1 MVGKLTWFR
10 ATSSIV
16 CNLLDRGGFV
26 GFDKH
31 SCLQQAIDEKN
42 GVRKDTFQ
50 QKLHHKLGDWFE
62 ESIIMFANKQLGGL
76 TNLEAQVDYKIEH
89 PTLPLEASL
98 DGRCR
103 VVNHHVKH
111 NPEEGIY
118 IVGYDELVLNG
129 DIPIEVKLTRN
140 YASGE
145 EPPKYLGVD
154 QLHSSMEILGS
165 NYGILI
171 VQYASTD
178 LRIYI
183 YKKDEAFAGE
193 LAEVVLDFNQ
203 RVDDENYYPPEKP
216 EHAANIFDLGN
227 DENEKILGSDMVDII
242 DTIQALKE
250 AQKIAKEKE
259 AELMTDLMMA
269 MGNHSKA
276 RAANYICEWKTL
288 PAKLEQIKQVTYKA
302 APERRA
308 GYVRIRMVKE

>member
-10 ATSSIV
+10 ATSSV
-16 CNLLDRGGFV
+16 SCALFDRGRF
-26 GFDKH
+26 FDKH
-31 SCLQQAIDEKN
+31 DILNRAIHEKN
-42 GVRKDTFQ
+42 GTMVDDYVQTNRQATGDLLEPVLIQ
-50 QKLHHKLGDWFE
+50 EAARRLGIVE
-62 ESIIMFANKQLGGL
+62 
-76 TNLEAQVDYKIEH
+76 LEAEVDYKIEH

-98 DGRCR
+98 DGRCKA
-103 VVNHHVKH
+103 VNVKVSH
-111 NPEEGIY
+111 NPDQGIY
-118 IVGYDELVLNG
+118 LVGHEDLILNG
-129 DIPIEVKLTRN
+129 DIPIECKCSSDFPTV
-140 YASGE
+140 G

-154 QLHSSMEILGS
+154 QLHTSMDIL
-165 NYGILI
+165 NADYGILI
-171 VQYASTD
+171 VLYQSTD

-193 LAEVVLDFNQ
+193 LAQVVLDFNQ

>member
-10 ATSSIV
+10 ATASVS
-16 CNLLDRGGFV
+16 CALFDRGRF
-26 GFDKH
+26 FDKH
-31 SCLQQAIDEKN
+31 DILNRAIHEKN
-42 GVRKDTFQ
+42 GTMVDDYVQTNRQATGDLLEPVLIQ
-50 QKLHHKLGDWFE
+50 EAARRLGIVE
-62 ESIIMFANKQLGGL
+62 
-76 TNLEAQVDYKIEH
+76 LEAEVDYKIEH

-98 DGRCR
+98 DGRCKA
-103 VVNHHVKH
+103 VNVKVSH
-111 NPEEGIY
+111 NPDQGIY
-118 IVGYDELVLNG
+118 LVGHEDLILNG
-129 DIPIEVKLTRN
+129 DIPIECKCSSDFPTI
-140 YASGE
+140 G

-154 QLHSSMEILGS
+154 QLHTSMDIL
-165 NYGILI
+165 NADYGILI
-171 VQYASTD
+171 VLYQSTD
-178 LRIYI
+178 LRIYV

-259 AELMTDLMMA
+259 AELMTDLMMS

-308 GYVRIRMVKE
+308 GYVRIRMAKE

>member
-10 ATSSIV
+10 ATASVS
-16 CNLLDRGGFV
+16 CALFDRGRF
-26 GFDKH
+26 FDKH
-31 SCLQQAIDEKN
+31 DILNRAIHEKN
-42 GVRKDTFQ
+42 GTMVDDYVQTNRQATGDLLEPVLIQ
-50 QKLHHKLGDWFE
+50 EAARRLGIVE
-62 ESIIMFANKQLGGL
+62 
-76 TNLEAQVDYKIEH
+76 LEAEVDYKIEH

-98 DGRCR
+98 DGRCKA
-103 VVNHHVKH
+103 VNVKVSH
-111 NPEEGIY
+111 NPDQGIY
-118 IVGYDELVLNG
+118 LVGHEDLILNG
-129 DIPIEVKLTRN
+129 DIPIECKCSSDFPTV
-140 YASGE
+140 G

-154 QLHSSMEILGS
+154 QLHTSMDIL
-165 NYGILI
+165 NADYGILI
-171 VQYASTD
+171 VLYQSTD

-183 YKKDEAFAGE
+183 YKKDEAFADE

-259 AELMTDLMMA
+259 AELMTDLMMS

>member
-10 ATSSIV
+10 ATASVICALFNRGRFFSKHDI
-16 CNLLDRGGFV
+16 LDR
-26 GFDKH
+26 
-31 SCLQQAIDEKN
+31 AIHEKN
-42 GVRKDTFQ
+42 GTMVDDYVQTNRQATGDLLEPVLIQ
-50 QKLHHKLGDWFE
+50 EAARRLGIVE
-62 ESIIMFANKQLGGL
+62 
-76 TNLEAQVDYKIEH
+76 LEAEVDYKIEH

-98 DGRCR
+98 DGRCKA
-103 VVNHHVKH
+103 VNVKVSH
-111 NPEEGIY
+111 NPDQGIY
-118 IVGYDELVLNG
+118 LVGHEDLILNG
-129 DIPIEVKLTRN
+129 DIPIECKCSSDFPTI
-140 YASGE
+140 G

-154 QLHSSMEILGS
+154 QLHTSMDIL
-165 NYGILI
+165 NADYGILI
-171 VQYASTD
+171 VLYQSTD

-259 AELMTDLMMA
+259 AELMTDLMMS

-308 GYVRIRMVKE
+308 GYVRIRMAKE

>member
-10 ATSSIV
+10 ATASVS
-16 CNLLDRGGFV
+16 CALFDRGRF
-26 GFDKH
+26 FDKH
-31 SCLQQAIDEKN
+31 DILNRAIHEKN
-42 GVRKDTFQ
+42 GTMVDDYVQTNRQATGDLLEPVLIQ
-50 QKLHHKLGDWFE
+50 EAARRLGIVE
-62 ESIIMFANKQLGGL
+62 
-76 TNLEAQVDYKIEH
+76 LEAEVDYKIEH

-98 DGRCR
+98 DGRCKA
-103 VVNHHVKH
+103 VNVKVSH
-111 NPEEGIY
+111 NPDQGIY
-118 IVGYDELVLNG
+118 LVGHEDLILNG
-129 DIPIEVKLTRN
+129 DIPIECKCSSDFPTI
-140 YASGE
+140 G

-154 QLHSSMEILGS
+154 QLHTSMDIL
-165 NYGILI
+165 NADYGILI
-171 VQYASTD
+171 VLYQSTD

-227 DENEKILGSDMVDII
+227 DENEKILGSDIVDII

-259 AELMTDLMMA
+259 AELMTDLMMS

-308 GYVRIRMVKE
+308 GYVRIRMAKE

>member
-10 ATSSIV
+10 ATASVS
-16 CNLLDRGGFV
+16 CALFDRGRF
-26 GFDKH
+26 FDKH
-31 SCLQQAIDEKN
+31 DILNRAIHEKN
-42 GVRKDTFQ
+42 GTMVDDYVQTNRQATGDLLEPVLIQ
-50 QKLHHKLGDWFE
+50 EAARRLGIVE
-62 ESIIMFANKQLGGL
+62 
-76 TNLEAQVDYKIEH
+76 LEAEVDYKIEH

-98 DGRCR
+98 DGRCKA
-103 VVNHHVKH
+103 VNVKVSH
-111 NPEEGIY
+111 NPDQGIY
-118 IVGYDELVLNG
+118 LVGHEDLILNG
-129 DIPIEVKLTRN
+129 DIPIECKCSSDFPTI
-140 YASGE
+140 G

-154 QLHSSMEILGS
+154 QLHTSMDIL
-165 NYGILI
+165 NADYGILI
-171 VQYASTD
+171 VLYQSTD

-259 AELMTDLMMA
+259 AELMTDLMMS

-308 GYVRIRMVKE
+308 GYVRIRMAKE

>member
-10 ATSSIV
+10 ATSSV
-16 CNLLDRGGFV
+16 SCALFDRGRF
-26 GFDKH
+26 FDKH
-31 SCLQQAIDEKN
+31 DILNRAIHEKN
-42 GVRKDTFQ
+42 GTMVDDYVQTNRQATGDLLEPVLIQ
-50 QKLHHKLGDWFE
+50 EAARRLGIVE
-62 ESIIMFANKQLGGL
+62 
-76 TNLEAQVDYKIEH
+76 LEAEVDYKIEH

-98 DGRCR
+98 DGRCKA
-103 VVNHHVKH
+103 VNVKVSH
-111 NPEEGIY
+111 NPDQGIY
-118 IVGYDELVLNG
+118 LVGHEDLILNG
-129 DIPIEVKLTRN
+129 DIPIECKCSSDFPTV
-140 YASGE
+140 G

-154 QLHSSMEILGS
+154 QLHTSMDIL
-165 NYGILI
+165 NADYGILI
-171 VQYASTD
+171 VLYQSTD
-178 LRIYI
+178 LRIYV

-259 AELMTDLMMA
+259 AELMTDLMMS

-308 GYVRIRMVKE
+308 GYVRIRMAKE

>member
-10 ATSSIV
+10 ATSSV
-16 CNLLDRGGFV
+16 SCALFDRGRF
-26 GFDKH
+26 FDKH
-31 SCLQQAIDEKN
+31 DILNRAIHEKN
-42 GVRKDTFQ
+42 GTMVDDYVQTNRQATGDLLEPVLIQ
-50 QKLHHKLGDWFE
+50 EAARRLGIVE
-62 ESIIMFANKQLGGL
+62 
-76 TNLEAQVDYKIEH
+76 LEAEVDYKIEH

-98 DGRCR
+98 DGRCKA
-103 VVNHHVKH
+103 VNVKVSH
-111 NPEEGIY
+111 NPDQGIY
-118 IVGYDELVLNG
+118 LVGHEDLILNG
-129 DIPIEVKLTRN
+129 DIPIECKCSSDFPTV
-140 YASGE
+140 G

-154 QLHSSMEILGS
+154 QLHTSMDIL
-165 NYGILI
+165 NADYGILI
-171 VQYASTD
+171 VLYQSTD

-259 AELMTDLMMA
+259 AELMTDLMMS

>member
-10 ATSSIV
+10 ATASVS
-16 CNLLDRGGFV
+16 CALFDRGRF
-26 GFDKH
+26 FDKH
-31 SCLQQAIDEKN
+31 DILNRAIHEKN
-42 GVRKDTFQ
+42 GTMVDDYVQTNRQATGDLLEPVLIQ
-50 QKLHHKLGDWFE
+50 EAARRLGIVE
-62 ESIIMFANKQLGGL
+62 
-76 TNLEAQVDYKIEH
+76 LEAEVDYKIEH

-98 DGRCR
+98 DGRCKA
-103 VVNHHVKH
+103 VNVKVSH
-111 NPEEGIY
+111 NPDQGIY
-118 IVGYDELVLNG
+118 LVGHEDLILNG
-129 DIPIEVKLTRN
+129 DIPIECKCSSDFPTV
-140 YASGE
+140 G

-154 QLHSSMEILGS
+154 QLHTSMDIL
-165 NYGILI
+165 NADYGILI
-171 VQYASTD
+171 VLYQSTD

-259 AELMTDLMMA
+259 AELMTDLMMS

-308 GYVRIRMVKE
+308 GYVRIRMAKE

>member
-10 ATSSIV
+10 ATSSV
-16 CNLLDRGGFV
+16 SCALFDRGRF
-26 GFDKH
+26 FDKH
-31 SCLQQAIDEKN
+31 DILNRAIHEKN
-42 GVRKDTFQ
+42 GTMVDDYVQTNRQATGDLLEPVLIQ
-50 QKLHHKLGDWFE
+50 EAARRLGIVE
-62 ESIIMFANKQLGGL
+62 
-76 TNLEAQVDYKIEH
+76 LEAEVDYKIEH

-98 DGRCR
+98 DGRCKA
-103 VVNHHVKH
+103 VNVKVSH
-111 NPEEGIY
+111 NPDQGIY
-118 IVGYDELVLNG
+118 LVGHEDLILNG
-129 DIPIEVKLTRN
+129 DIPIECKCSSDFPTV
-140 YASGE
+140 G

-154 QLHSSMEILGS
+154 QLHTSMDIL
-165 NYGILI
+165 NADYGILI
-171 VQYASTD
+171 VLYQSTD
-178 LRIYI
+178 LRIYV

-259 AELMTDLMMA
+259 AELMTDLMMS

>member
-10 ATSSIV
+10 ATASVS
-16 CNLLDRGGFV
+16 CALFDRGRF
-26 GFDKH
+26 FDKH
-31 SCLQQAIDEKN
+31 DILNRAIHEKN
-42 GVRKDTFQ
+42 GTMVDDYVQTNRQATGDLLEPVLIQ
-50 QKLHHKLGDWFE
+50 EAARRLGIVE
-62 ESIIMFANKQLGGL
+62 
-76 TNLEAQVDYKIEH
+76 LEAEVDYKIEH

-98 DGRCR
+98 DGRCKA
-103 VVNHHVKH
+103 VNVKVSH
-111 NPEEGIY
+111 NPDQGIY
-118 IVGYDELVLNG
+118 LVGHEDLILNG
-129 DIPIEVKLTRN
+129 DIPIECKCSSDFPTV
-140 YASGE
+140 G

-154 QLHSSMEILGS
+154 QLHTSMDIL
-165 NYGILI
+165 NADYGILI
-171 VQYASTD
+171 VLYQSTD
-178 LRIYI
+178 LRIYV

-259 AELMTDLMMA
+259 AELMTDLMMS

>member
-10 ATSSIV
+10 ATSSV
-16 CNLLDRGGFV
+16 SCALFDRGRF
-26 GFDKH
+26 FDKH
-31 SCLQQAIDEKN
+31 DILNRAIHEKN
-42 GVRKDTFQ
+42 GTMVDDYMQTNRQATGDLLEPVLIQ
-50 QKLHHKLGDWFE
+50 EAARRLGIVE
-62 ESIIMFANKQLGGL
+62 
-76 TNLEAQVDYKIEH
+76 LEAEVDYKIEH

-98 DGRCR
+98 DGRCKA
-103 VVNHHVKH
+103 VNVKVSH
-111 NPEEGIY
+111 NPDQGIY
-118 IVGYDELVLNG
+118 LVGHEDLILNG
-129 DIPIEVKLTRN
+129 DIPIECKCSSDFPTV
-140 YASGE
+140 G

-154 QLHSSMEILGS
+154 QLHTSMDIL
-165 NYGILI
+165 NADYGILI
-171 VQYASTD
+171 VLYQSTD
-178 LRIYI
+178 LRIYV

-259 AELMTDLMMA
+259 AELMTDLMMS

-308 GYVRIRMVKE
+308 GYVRIRMAKE

>member
-10 ATSSIV
+10 ATASVS
-16 CNLLDRGGFV
+16 CALFDRGRF
-26 GFDKH
+26 FDKH
-31 SCLQQAIDEKN
+31 DILNRAIHEKN
-42 GVRKDTFQ
+42 GTMVDDYVQTNRQATGDLLEPVLIQ
-50 QKLHHKLGDWFE
+50 EAARRLGIVE
-62 ESIIMFANKQLGGL
+62 
-76 TNLEAQVDYKIEH
+76 LEAEVDYKIEH

-98 DGRCR
+98 DGRCKA
-103 VVNHHVKH
+103 VNVKVSH
-111 NPEEGIY
+111 NPDQGIY
-118 IVGYDELVLNG
+118 LVGHEDLILNG
-129 DIPIEVKLTRN
+129 DIPIECKCSSDFPTV
-140 YASGE
+140 G

-154 QLHSSMEILGS
+154 QLHTSMDIL
-165 NYGILI
+165 NADYGILI
-171 VQYASTD
+171 VLYQSTD

-183 YKKDEAFAGE
+183 YKKDEAFAGD

-227 DENEKILGSDMVDII
+227 DQNEKILGSDMVDII

>member
-10 ATSSIV
+10 ATASVS
-16 CNLLDRGGFV
+16 CALFDRGRF
-26 GFDKH
+26 FDKH
-31 SCLQQAIDEKN
+31 DILNRAIHEKN
-42 GVRKDTFQ
+42 GTMVDDYVQTNRQATGDLLEPVLIQ
-50 QKLHHKLGDWFE
+50 EAARRLGILE
-62 ESIIMFANKQLGGL
+62 
-76 TNLEAQVDYKIEH
+76 LEAEVDYKIEH

-98 DGRCR
+98 DGRCKA
-103 VVNHHVKH
+103 VNVKVSH
-111 NPEEGIY
+111 NPDQGIY
-118 IVGYDELVLNG
+118 LVGHEDLILNG
-129 DIPIEVKLTRN
+129 DIPIECKCSSDFPTV
-140 YASGE
+140 G

-154 QLHSSMEILGS
+154 QLHTSMDIL
-165 NYGILI
+165 NADYGILI
-171 VQYASTD
+171 VLYQSTD
-178 LRIYI
+178 LRIYV
-183 YKKDEAFAGE
+183 YKKDEAFAGD

>member
-10 ATSSIV
+10 ATASVSCALFDRGRFFSKHDI
-16 CNLLDRGGFV
+16 LDR
-26 GFDKH
+26 
-31 SCLQQAIDEKN
+31 AIHEKN
-42 GVRKDTFQ
+42 GTLIDNYVQTNRQATGDLLEPVLIQ
-50 QKLHHKLGDWFE
+50 EAARRLGIVE
-62 ESIIMFANKQLGGL
+62 
-76 TNLEAQVDYKIEH
+76 LEAEVDYKIEH

-98 DGRCR
+98 DGRCKA
-103 VVNHHVKH
+103 VNVKVSH
-111 NPEEGIY
+111 NPDQGIY
-118 IVGYDELVLNG
+118 LVGHEDLILNG
-129 DIPIEVKLTRN
+129 DIPIECKCSSDFPTV
-140 YASGE
+140 G

-154 QLHSSMEILGS
+154 QLHTSMDIL
-165 NYGILI
+165 NADYGILI
-171 VQYASTD
+171 VLYQSTD

-259 AELMTDLMMA
+259 AELMTDLMMS